1 MMSNASECP
10 AGQLTTDP
18 VAESRRRIG
27 CGNPVDQRLRD
38 YRPGVRASGGGE
50 VGLVVPAAQGQNPF
64 DRESQG
70 GDIVLRRGGPEIIS
84 LDP

>member
-18 VAESRRRIG
+18 VAESRRRIL
-27 CGNPVDQRLRD
+27 CRNPVDQRLRD
-38 YRPGVRASGGGE
+38 YRPGVRARRRRGWPGSARG
-50 VGLVVPAAQGQNPF
+50 PGQNPF